1 VNALDLM
8 KQDHDRIKTMFDEAL
23 KDDDPTA
30 RATFLHRIRAEL
42 MAHEKMEEDVF
53 YPALRE
59 GGEKAKAIVLEGFE
73 EHHIID
79 VILDELL
86 EVPEE
91 ADQWQA
97 KLKVLKENLEHHI
110 EEEEGEMFR
119 RAKDALGEQTLEE
132 LGTKMEQVKTAASA

>member
-1 VNALDLM
+1 MNALDLM